1 MKITRQHLRQ
11 IIKEEVDKAD
21 AKAAAKEAV
30 IAFGFYQG
38 YPRSKTG

>member
-21 AKAAAKEAV
+21 AKAAAKEAPSPLV
-30 IAFGFYQG
+30 STKVT
-38 YPRSKTG
+38 PRSKTG